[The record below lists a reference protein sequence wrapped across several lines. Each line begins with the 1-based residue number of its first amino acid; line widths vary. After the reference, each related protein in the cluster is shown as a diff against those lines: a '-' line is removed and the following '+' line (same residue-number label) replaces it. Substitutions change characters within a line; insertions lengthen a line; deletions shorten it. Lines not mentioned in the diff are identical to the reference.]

1 MPEEIRATAT
11 VEEYLEAILNM
22 VSERKAV
29 HAARLTE
36 RLHVSPPTVTAT
48 LQRMGRDGLIT
59 TNEHKEIAL
68 TWQGTKMALSIVR
81 RHRLAERLLTDV
93 LKIPWHE
100 AHQEACLLEHAISA
114 KVLESLYQTLG
125 KPATCP
131 HGNPIPVGDILPP
144 IRGVPL
150 DTVAAGETV
159 VVERISEESTRLEE
173 LMKFLEQAGIKPEA
187 KITVKEV
194 ADYAGTITVLVE
206 DSPFSLG
213 TKAAALVWVTPLTDS

>member
-1 MPEEIRATAT
+1 
-11 VEEYLEAILNM
+11 
-22 VSERKAV
+22 
-29 HAARLTE
+29 
-36 RLHVSPPTVTAT
+36 
-48 LQRMGRDGLIT
+48 
-59 TNEHKEIAL
+59 
-68 TWQGTKMALSIVR
+68 MALSIVR

-100 AHQEACLLEHAISA
+100 AHQEACLLEHAISE

-144 IRGVPL
+144 SRGVPL
-150 DTVAAGETV
+150 DTVAVGETV

-173 LMKFLEQAGIKPEA
+173 LMKFLDKAGIKPEA
-187 KITVKEV
+187 RITVKEV

-206 DSPFSLG
+206 NTPFSLG

>member
-22 VSERKAV
+22 VSERKTV
-29 HAARLTE
+29 YAARLTE
-36 RLHVSPPTVTAT
+36 RLHVSAPTVTAT
-48 LQRMGRDGLIT
+48 LQRMARDGLIT
-59 TNEHKEIAL
+59 TSKHKEIAL
-68 TWQGTKMALSIVR
+68 TGQGTKMAFSIVR

-100 AHQEACLLEHAISA
+100 AHQEACLLEHAISE

-125 KPATCP
+125 RPATCP

-150 DTVAAGETV
+150 DTVAVGETV

-173 LMKFLEQAGIKPEA
+173 LMKFLDRAGIKPEA
-187 KITVKEV
+187 RITVKEV

>member
-1 MPEEIRATAT
+1 MPDEIHATAT

-22 VSERKAV
+22 MSERKTIL
-29 HAARLTE
+29 AARLAE

-48 LQRMGRDGLIT
+48 LQRMRRDGLIT
-59 TNEHKEIAL
+59 TNKRKEITL
-68 TWQGTKMALSIVR
+68 SGNGMKMAISIVR

-100 AHQEACLLEHAISA
+100 AHPEACLLEHGISE
-114 KVLESLYQTLG
+114 KVMERLYQTLG

-131 HGNPIPVGDILPP
+131 HGNPIPADDILPP
-144 IRGVPL
+144 LRGVPL

-159 VVERISEESTRLEE
+159 VVERISEEATRLEE
-173 LMKFLEQAGIKPEA
+173 FMKYLEQAGIKPGT
-187 KITVKEV
+187 KMTVKEV

-206 DSPFSLG
+206 NSLFSLG
-213 TKAAALVWVTPLTDS
+213 TKAAALVWVTPLPGS